1 MKPKTIYLDHAA
13 TTPIDER
20 VAKLILKS
28 TKDLFAN
35 PGGLYDEAILA
46 KKALEKARKDTA
58 DILSALSDEIIFTS
72 GGTES
77 DNLALFGVVRKA
89 KEDFPKKKIH
99 IIVSLIEHA
108 AILEVA
114 QELEKE
120 GVLVSYATPDNDGI
134 ISPKT
139 IESLLKTNTVLVSVM
154 HANNEIG
161 TIQPIREIAKVV
173 RHFRKNN
180 KMISPQY
187 PVFHT
192 DASQTASY
200 LSLRVPPLGVDM
212 MTLSSQKI
220 YGPRGVG
227 VLYVRRGVNLK
238 PIIFGGDQEHG
249 IRPGTE
255 NVPLI
260 VGFAEA
266 LRISESKKESE
277 SKRLIVLRDYFIK
290 KLLDEV
296 PGAVLNG
303 YTKERLP
310 NNVNISVK
318 GMDNDF
324 LVISLASKGILCSTR
339 SACKTNNEKG
349 SHVILALRGE
359 KNLERES
366 LRFSLGRDTTK
377 EKLNT
382 TVRELSRIVKEIKKF
397 EKDIK

>member
-1 MKPKTIYLDHAA
+1 MQKRIYLDHAA

-20 VAKLILKS
+20 VTKLILKS
-28 TKDLFAN
+28 TKELFAN

-58 DILSALSDEIIFTS
+58 DILSALPDEIVFTS

-89 KEDFPKKKIH
+89 KEDFSKKKIH

-120 GVLVSYATPDNDGI
+120 GVLVSYATPDKDGI

-161 TIQPIREIAKVV
+161 TIQPIREIAKVI

-192 DASQTASY
+192 DSSQTASY

-238 PIIFGGDQEHG
+238 PIVFGGDQEHG

-255 NVPLI
+255 NVPFI

-266 LRISESKKESE
+266 LRISESQKASE
-277 SKRLIVLRDYFIK
+277 FKRLTVLRDYFIK
-290 KLLDEV
+290 KLLDDV

-303 YTKERLP
+303 HGKERLP

>member
-20 VAKLILKS
+20 VVKLILKS

-58 DILSALSDEIIFTS
+58 DILSALPDEIIFTS

-99 IIVSLIEHA
+99 IIVSSIEHA

-120 GVLVSYATPDNDGI
+120 GVLVSYASPDKDGI

-161 TIQPIREIAKVV
+161 TIQPIREIAKVI

-192 DASQTASY
+192 DSSQTASY

-255 NVPLI
+255 NVPFI

-266 LRISESKKESE
+266 LRISESKKASE
-277 SKRLIVLRDYFIK
+277 FKRLTVLRDYFIK
-290 KLLDEV
+290 KLLDDV

-303 YTKERLP
+303 HGKERLP
-310 NNVNISVK
+310 NNVNISAK

>member
-1 MKPKTIYLDHAA
+1 
-13 TTPIDER
+13 
-20 VAKLILKS
+20 
-28 TKDLFAN
+28 
-35 PGGLYDEAILA
+35 
-46 KKALEKARKDTA
+46 
-58 DILSALSDEIIFTS
+58 
-72 GGTES
+72 
-77 DNLALFGVVRKA
+77 
-89 KEDFPKKKIH
+89 
-99 IIVSLIEHA
+99 
-108 AILEVA
+108 
-114 QELEKE
+114 
-120 GVLVSYATPDNDGI
+120 
-134 ISPKT
+134 
-139 IESLLKTNTVLVSVM
+139 
-154 HANNEIG
+154 
-161 TIQPIREIAKVV
+161 
-173 RHFRKNN
+173 
-180 KMISPQY
+180 MI
-187 PVFHT
+187 
-192 DASQTASY
+192 
-200 LSLRVPPLGVDM
+200 
-212 MTLSSQKI
+212 SSQKI

-238 PIIFGGDQEHG
+238 PIIFGGYQEHG

-255 NVPLI
+255 NVPFI

-266 LRISESKKESE
+266 LRISESKKASE
-277 SKRLIVLRDYFIK
+277 FKRLTVLRDYFIK
-290 KLLDEV
+290 KLLDDV

-303 YTKERLP
+303 HGKERLP
-310 NNVNISVK
+310 NNVNISAK

>member
-58 DILSALSDEIIFTS
+58 DILSALPDEIIFTS

-89 KEDFPKKKIH
+89 MEDFPKKKMH

-120 GVLVSYATPDNDGI
+120 GVLVSYATPDKDGI

-161 TIQPIREIAKVV
+161 TVQPIREIAKVV

-180 KMISPQY
+180 KMIFIYVIKSQNRKFRY
-187 PVFHT
+187 VGIT
-192 DASQTASY
+192 D
-200 LSLRVPPLGVDM
+200 
-212 MTLSSQKI
+212 
-220 YGPRGVG
+220 
-227 VLYVRRGVNLK
+227 
-238 PIIFGGDQEHG
+238 
-249 IRPGTE
+249 
-255 NVPLI
+255 
-260 VGFAEA
+260 
-266 LRISESKKESE
+266 
-277 SKRLIVLRDYFIK
+277 
-290 KLLDEV
+290 
-296 PGAVLNG
+296 
-303 YTKERLP
+303 
-310 NNVNISVK
+310 
-318 GMDNDF
+318 
-324 LVISLASKGILCSTR
+324 
-339 SACKTNNEKG
+339 
-349 SHVILALRGE
+349 
-359 KNLERES
+359 NLERRLKEHKS
-366 LRFSLGRDTTK
+366 KKSFYTKQFS
-377 EKLNT
+377 
-382 TVRELSRIVKEIKKF
+382 
-397 EKDIK
+397 DIKLVYSEKVKNKTTAEKREKQIKGGSREKKLRLSFRGEF